1 MKKYLLIGFI
11 FLIYIVNSYGKD
23 LYLGY
28 WLLPNEKVII
38 EIKKENLEY
47 IGYVRWLKDRVYPEK
62 DKMAGQEQIDRKN
75 SNKNLRNRKI
85 IELRVVGGLYKGS
98 DNKLIG
104 GWIYDSW
111 NGKMY
116 YGMASILD
124 EDTLNLKGSFDK
136 WGILGYTM
144 KIKRCKNINEYIE

>member
-75 SNKNLRNRKI
+75 PNKNLR
-85 IELRVVGGLYKGS
+85 KGS

-116 YGMASILD
+116 YGTASILD